1 MLIQIDDEKLQQL
14 AKKYGLRLIVYYGSY
29 ARQVDYDPSRSDI
42 DIAFISKKQLN
53 SQELFDLM
61 GDLIILHR
69 KSQLDLINLQTASGL
84 LKEAVANDG
93 RVLYEEAEGCFLSLC
108 PYLYKCYYETRKFRQ
123 VQRAIFEKKLVEE
136 LKNV

>member
-1 MLIQIDDEKLQQL
+1 MLIQIDEEKLQQMVE
-14 AKKYGLRLIVYYGSY
+14 KYRLQLIVYYGSY
-29 ARQVDYDPSRSDI
+29 ARQTDYDPSRSDI
-42 DIAFISKKQLN
+42 DIAFISHERLN

-61 GDLIILHR
+61 SDLILLHR
-69 KSQLDLINLQTASGL
+69 KSKLDLINLQTASGL

-93 RVLYEEAEGCFLSLC
+93 RVLYEDTEGYFLSLC

-123 VQRAIFEKKLVEE
+123 VQRAIFEKKLAKD